1 MPALLASETSNQDS
15 TEEEACEKEAR
26 RRREAAKAEL
36 EATRA
41 ERLEVLR
48 PHLELLERIKSLLP
62 SDSPD
67 RLAVDVLRYL
77 VDITPVDRIQMAVLR
92 AGWEIHRKPFVLA
105 ELRASTSA

>member
-15 TEEEACEKEAR
+15 IEEKARKKKAR
-26 RRREAAKAEL
+26 RLRAAKAEL

-48 PHLELLERIKSLLP
+48 PHLELLERMKSLLP

-67 RLAVDVLRYL
+67 RLAIDVLRYL
-77 VDITPVDRIQMAVLR
+77 VDITPVDRMQMAVLR
-92 AGWEIHRKPFVLA
+92 ARWEIRRKPFVLA
-105 ELRASTSA
+105 ELRASTAA